1 MSSNTEKAVILLQEA
16 LELLSG
22 VKGSAK
28 KPRAESKR
36 GGNKGLIKLDLQ
48 RKMVLAEMIKEWSKL
63 SEARRSE
70 KTTETHTT
78 KSGKEVTK
86 DVYVHPQPTYKDA
99 ISECK
104 RRKDADQALPDVS
117 DEDIESAWQA
127 QQDKRSSSA
136 EEEVAPA
143 PVTDSEADV
152 PKKSLASKKKAEE
165 ATVVAEASSKAKK
178 PSKK

>member
-117 DEDIESAWQA
+117 DEDIERAWQA
-127 QQDKRSSSA
+127 QQDKRSSS
-136 EEEVAPA
+136 EEVA

-165 ATVVAEASSKAKK
+165 A
-178 PSKK
+178 SKKDEKEDEEEEDEDADEL